1 MLKKTEVLLQL
12 ERTRRFP
19 GGSLSLG
26 EMGVGK
32 GVGGQ
37 SWDPQ
42 QDTRGTAT
50 ADSTCSHT
58 PVVRERT
65 RGTEDAHG
73 GSSRGLW
80 RGCQFL
86 PRLSNFIST
95 LSDECVKTHECLP
108 IMGITLVL
116 LIKMR

>member
-1 MLKKTEVLLQL
+1 MLKKAEVLLQL

-26 EMGVGK
+26 EMGVGE

-73 GSSRGLW
+73 GSSGPVERVPI
-80 RGCQFL
+80 FTM
-86 PRLSNFIST
+86 S
-95 LSDECVKTHECLP
+95 VKFHLHF
-108 IMGITLVL
+108 
-116 LIKMR
+116 K